1 MNNQIQQFL
10 DYCESQKRLSKD
22 TVKAYRIDLRQFV
35 AFINENNL
43 EISKETIGK
52 YLSFLNEHYKLRSV
66 KRKIMVVKIYFNFLL
81 DEGLIVES
89 PFQNMRIKLPPNNS
103 LPRTIPFHTIDTLL
117 VEAHRQVDNAHTRN
131 EQLHALRSAA
141 ILELLFATGIRVSEL
156 CSIKI
161 DALDLSDGTLMIH
174 GKGNKERMI
183 EIENQEVLNTL
194 RAYKE
199 AEYNTTTDYFF
210 LNSRH
215 RPMSDQSVRR
225 IINRY
230 ATTIQAQKH
239 ITPHMFRHSFATLLL
254 EADVDL
260 RYIQQL
266 LGHSSISTTQI
277 YTHVSSTK
285 LRNILATKHPRN
297 KINIEP

>member
-1 MNNQIQQFL
+1 MNNHIQQFL
-10 DYCESQKRLSKD
+10 EYCETQKRLSKD
-22 TVKAYRIDLRQFV
+22 TVKAYGIDLHQFA
-35 AFINENNL
+35 AFIEENNL
-43 EISKETIGK
+43 GVSRETIGK

-66 KRKIMVVKIYFNFLL
+66 KRKIVVVKIYFNYLL
-81 DEGLIVES
+81 DEGLIGES

-103 LPRTIPFHTIDTLL
+103 LPRTIPFHTIDALL
-117 VEAHRQVDNAHTRN
+117 VEAHKQVDNACTRN
-131 EQLHALRSAA
+131 EHLRALRSVA

-156 CSIKI
+156 CSIKL
-161 DALDLSDGTLMIH
+161 DALDLSEGTLMIH

-194 RAYKE
+194 KAYKD
-199 AEYNTTTDYFF
+199 AEDNTTDYFF

-230 ATTIQAQKH
+230 ANAIQAQRH

>member
-1 MNNQIQQFL
+1 MNDQIEQFL
-10 DYCESQKRLSKD
+10 EYCETQKRLSKD
-22 TVKAYRIDLRQFV
+22 TIKAYRIDLHQFA
-35 AFINENNL
+35 AFIEENKL
-43 EISKETIGK
+43 KISKETIGK
-52 YLSFLNEHYKLRSV
+52 YLSHLNEHYKLRSV
-66 KRKIMVVKIYFNFLL
+66 KRKIVVVKIYFNYLL
-81 DEGLIVES
+81 DEGLIVEN

-103 LPRTIPFHTIDTLL
+103 LPRTIPFHTIDALL
-117 VEAHRQVDNAHTRN
+117 VEAHKQVDQAGTQN
-131 EQLHALRSAA
+131 EHLRALRSVA

-156 CSIKI
+156 CGIKTA
-161 DALDLSDGTLMIH
+161 ALDLSEGTLIIH
-174 GKGNKERMI
+174 GKGNKERII

-194 RAYKE
+194 KAYKD
-199 AEYNTTTDYFF
+199 AEDNTTEYFF
-210 LNSRH
+210 LNSRQQ
-215 RPMSDQSVRR
+215 PLSDQSVRR

-230 ATTIQAQKH
+230 ATAVQAQRH

-297 KINIEP
+297 KINIET

>member
-1 MNNQIQQFL
+1 MDNQIQQFL
-10 DYCESQKRLSKD
+10 DYCENQKRLSRD
-22 TVKAYRIDLRQFV
+22 TVKAYRIDLCQFA
-35 AFINENNL
+35 AFIKNNNL
-43 EISKETIGK
+43 DVSKETIGK
-52 YLSFLNEHYKLRSV
+52 YLSYLNEHYELRSV
-66 KRKIMVVKIYFNFLL
+66 KRKIVVVKIYFNFLL
-81 DEGLIVES
+81 DEGLIVEN
-89 PFQNMRIKLPPNNS
+89 PFQSMKIKLPPNNS
-103 LPRTIPFHTIDTLL
+103 LPRTIPLRTIDALL
-117 VEAHRQVDNAHTRN
+117 IEAHRQVKNASSREN
-131 EQLHALRSAA
+131 RLQALRSAA

-183 EIENQEVLNTL
+183 EIENKEVLSTL
-194 RAYKE
+194 KAYKD
-199 AEYNTTTDYFF
+199 AEQNSTDYFF
-210 LNSRH
+210 LNSRR
-215 RPMSDQSVRR
+215 RPISDQSVRR
-225 IINRY
+225 IINKY
-230 ATTIQAQKH
+230 AAIAHVQKH

-285 LRNILATKHPRN
+285 LRSILATKHPRN
-297 KINIEP
+297 KINIGN